1 MLTESRKLFGGFDPA
16 APGVPVDPALLGEV
30 PRRVDPAAPST
41 RLGRTVPPSRGL
53 SLAGPLRRAVG
64 EFLPFPYGQAELDPL
79 DDGLEDAQRLFP
91 VGG

>member
-1 MLTESRKLFGGFDPA
+1 MSRAVGLARSRNFANCSARSIPLRRGFQWTQPCSA
-16 APGVPVDPALLGEV
+16 RLLPGSIPPRRGLLG
-30 PRRVDPAAPST
+30 
-41 RLGRTVPPSRGL
+41 
-53 SLAGPLRRAVG
+53 LAGPLRRAVG